1 MSLIWKLGSR
11 VKEACFGGI
20 QTESSPVQSSPF
32 SLQMLSA
39 VSTLLLMLPCLFQ
52 TVLDSE
58 DRKLQRNVRQEL
70 SSNCFNYGAYHTLEA
85 VSISEQV
92 KIRSLAFWV
101 L

>member
-1 MSLIWKLGSR
+1 MCAEGAAILASPYPKVEWKQHEPL
-11 VKEACFGGI
+11 
-20 QTESSPVQSSPF
+20 SPENHFV
-32 SLQMLSA
+32 
-39 VSTLLLMLPCLFQ
+39 MLPCLFQ

-92 KIRSLAFWV
+92 KIRSLAFRV